1 MSRGR
6 IPLVERREAL
16 PAEHRE
22 VWDQIAESRGHVA
35 GPFAALLHAPEMA
48 RRVAHLGA
56 YVRFES
62 TALGPVQRELA
73 ILATARAMDCRYEW
87 AAHVPL
93 ARKAGVRDE
102 AIAAIRDRRAPAG
115 LTPDEAVIVTYV
127 TQLLQSHRV
136 DETAFAAAR
145 ERLGIPGLVELTAST
160 GYYAMLACTL
170 NGFTVE
176 PDPGADRLPD

>member
-1 MSRGR
+1 MTRTR
-6 IPLVERREAL
+6 IPFVERREDLA
-16 PAEHRE
+16 AEHRG

-35 GPFAALLHAPEMA
+35 GPFAALLRSPELA

-62 TALGPVQRELA
+62 SALTPTQRELA

-102 AIAAIRDRRAPAG
+102 AIAAIGERRAPAG
-115 LTPDEAVIVTYV
+115 LTPDEAAIVTYV
-127 TQLLQSHRV
+127 TQLLLDHRV
-136 DETAFAAAR
+136 DDAAFAAAR
-145 ERLGIPGLVELTAST
+145 ERLGDPRLVELTASA
-160 GYYAMLACTL
+160 GYYAMIACTL
-170 NGFTVE
+170 NGFAVA
-176 PDPGADRLPD
+176 PDPGADLLPD

>member
-1 MSRGR
+1 MTDAR
-6 IPLVERREAL
+6 IPLVDRKDDLSAEARR
-16 PAEHRE
+16 
-22 VWDQIAESRGHVA
+22 VWDEIAQSRGRVF
-35 GPFAALLHAPEMA
+35 GPFTALLQSPELA

-62 TALGPVQRELA
+62 GLQPVQRELA

-102 AIAAIRDRRAPAG
+102 AIAAIRDRRAPGG
-115 LTPDEAVIVTYV
+115 LTPEEAAVVTYV
-127 TQLLQSHRV
+127 TQLLRDHRV
-136 DETAFAAAR
+136 DDGAFAAAR
-145 ERLGIPGLVELTAST
+145 ERLGVPRLVELTASA
-160 GYYAMLACTL
+160 GYYAMIACTL
-170 NGFTVE
+170 NAFALE